1 MLSTIRVL
9 VLVLF
14 ASAATAAE
22 SFDLRPYRE
31 ANARLLELLAAG
43 DGGAAKDLRTPEFAR
58 LVTLM
63 SDEKRFLRAK
73 EFTQADMQ
81 DVMDLCDMA
90 NRNDMSLLFFGVKS
104 RIDPKWSEAEKV
116 RELTPLI
123 EQNSIDF
130 QPELTT
136 LQPFHI
142 RCMGLGMP
150 LLEDFVRALPPD
162 QMTPVRRDGL
172 TKMRNGYAQLLT
184 GMLMNIGDTR
194 LAISYRGAVIEAVAE
209 ASPALASVLSL
220 SQRARLLDA
229 VQKSERTMPREFK
242 TPRERIQRALQN
254 SECSVLCAF

>member
-31 ANARLLELLAAG
+31 ANARFLELLAAG
-43 DGGAAKDLRTPEFAR
+43 EGGVAKDLRTPEFAR

-73 EFTQADMQ
+73 AFTQADMP

-90 NRNDMSLLFFGVKS
+90 NRNDMGLLFFGVKS
-104 RIDPKWSEAEKV
+104 RIDAKWSDAEKV
-116 RELTPLI
+116 RKLTPLI

-162 QMTPVRRDGL
+162 QMTPVRRGGL
-172 TKMRNGYAQLLT
+172 TKMRNGYT
-184 GMLMNIGDTR
+184 EMISGMLMNIGDMRLSTR
-194 LAISYRGAVIEAVAE
+194 YRAAVVEAMAD
-209 ASPALASVLSL
+209 AAPALASVFNL
-220 SQRARLLDA
+220 SQRARLLGI
-229 VQKSERTMPREFK
+229 VEKSEPTMPREFK
-242 TPRERIQRALQN
+242 TSRERIQRALQD